1 MRLVFGLVLI
11 AGIGLAGFAVYMAQ
25 SYVEQTQAQL
35 AAERAARPAVVETV
49 DVFIAGRTL
58 RYGQRLRE
66 ADVKT
71 VAWPRATL
79 PAGVFTDKEVLFP
92 ADASGERTVL
102 RAMEPNEPIMAIKVT
117 EPGENAGVTSQL
129 SRGMRAFTIQVNVT
143 TGVAGFLRPT
153 DRVDV
158 FWTGRGASGEITRLI
173 DSGVRVIAIDQ
184 SADQDRN
191 DRAVIARNVTVE
203 ATPNQVAALAQAQ
216 STGRLSLALVG
227 VEDDTLSEA
236 VEIDQRRLLGIPEPV
251 APPPQVVQERPQVC
265 TIRTRRG
272 NEMVEIPIPCTN

>member
-1 MRLVFGLVLI
+1 MRLVFGLVLM

-35 AAERAARPAVVETV
+35 AAERAARPPVIETV
-49 DVFIAGRTL
+49 DVFIARGTL
-58 RYGQRLRE
+58 RYGQRLNE
-66 ADVKT
+66 TDVRT
-71 VAWPRATL
+71 VAWPRASL
-79 PAGVFTDKEVLFP
+79 PEGVFTDRSVLFP
-92 ADASGERTVL
+92 PDAPGPRTIL
-102 RAMEPNEPIMAIKVT
+102 RAMEPNEPVMALKVT

-173 DSGVRVIAIDQ
+173 ESGVRVIAIDQ
-184 SADQDRN
+184 SADQDRT

-203 ATPNQVAALAQAQ
+203 ATPTQIAALAQAQ

-227 VEDDTLSEA
+227 VEDDVKSEA
-236 VEIDQRRLLGIPEPV
+236 VEIDQRRLLGIPEPE
-251 APPPQVVQERPQVC
+251 APAPQIVQERPQVC
-265 TIRTRRG
+265 TVRTRRG